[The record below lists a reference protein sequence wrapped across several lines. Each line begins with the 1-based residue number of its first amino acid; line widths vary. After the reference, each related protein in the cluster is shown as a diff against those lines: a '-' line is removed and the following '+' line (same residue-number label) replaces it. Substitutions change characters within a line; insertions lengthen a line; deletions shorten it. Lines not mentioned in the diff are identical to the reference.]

1 MDQYRTIRTATTGI
15 LKEKGSK
22 FLAFAHPVQNS
33 EEIKE
38 VLTALRKEYHD
49 ARHHC
54 YAWRL
59 SDEPGAFRHN
69 DDGEPSGTAGK
80 PILGQILSFEL
91 HYILIVV
98 IRYFGGVLLGTGGLI
113 KAYKGSAKEALEVA
127 EIVTLPVTHSLKIR
141 FEYPLMNVVMKLIR
155 EEELTIVNQ
164 SFELE
169 GRMEL
174 RVPRSRLLR
183 VEGRLKVLEGLEI
196 MDP

>member
-22 FLAFAHPVQNS
+22 FIAFAHPVQNT

-59 SDEPGAFRHN
+59 GDEPGAFRHN

-80 PILGQILSFEL
+80 PIFGQILSFEL

-98 IRYFGGVLLGTGGLI
+98 IRYFGGILLGTGGLI
-113 KAYKGSAKEALEVA
+113 QAYKGAAKEALEVA
-127 EIVTLPVTHSLKIR
+127 DIVTLPVTRSLKIR
-141 FEYPLMNVVMKLIR
+141 FGYPLMNVVMKLIR
-155 EEELTIVNQ
+155 EEDLAIVNQ
-164 SFELE
+164 TFELE
-169 GRMEL
+169 GIIEL
-174 RVPRSRLLR
+174 MVPRSKLLR
-183 VEGRLKVLEGLEI
+183 VETRLKELEGLEI
-196 MDP
+196 LDP